1 MNEPSAAS
9 ILVVDDDPMNRLL
22 LDRMLTQLGHRVLP
36 AADGGEA
43 LRRLEADDPDV
54 VLLDIVMPEIDG
66 VTVLGRIKADPL
78 RQSVPVIMISA
89 LEDLASVVRC
99 IELGAE
105 DYLPKPFDPVLLRA
119 RVRAALDK
127 RRLQQLER
135 ARVRDVFARF
145 LPEQMVDEVLARAD
159 GDLRL
164 GGVRVVSTA
173 LFADLRNF
181 TGFSERTP
189 PDEVIAVINRY
200 FGEMGDAVLD
210 HGGTLLSFRGDGL
223 VAIFGAPIEC
233 SDHADRAVATAR
245 EMLRTRLPRFNA
257 WCREHGYDDF
267 RMGVGIASGPM
278 MSGNVGSERRLEYTA
293 IGDAVNTASRMESL
307 TKELGSPVL
316 FTEATLE
323 LVTAPRDD
331 LVFVDEVTVR
341 GRTSPTRVWGLA

>member
-1 MNEPSAAS
+1 MNDHSAAS
-9 ILVVDDDPMNRLL
+9 ILVVDDDRMNRLL
-22 LDRMLTQLGHRVLP
+22 LDRMLTGLGHRVIP

-43 LRRLEADDPDV
+43 LRLLESEDPDV
-54 VLLDIVMPEIDG
+54 VLLDIIMPGIDG
-66 VTVLGRIKADPL
+66 VTVLESIKADPA

-89 LEDLASVVRC
+89 LEDVASVVRC

-105 DYLPKPFDPVLLRA
+105 DYLPKPFNPVLLRA
-119 RVRAALDK
+119 RLRAALNK
-127 RRLQQLER
+127 RRLQQLEH

-145 LPEQMVDEVLARAD
+145 LPEPMVDEVLARAD

-173 LFADLRNF
+173 LFADLRSF

-233 SDHADRAVATAR
+233 ADHADQAIATAR
-245 EMLRTRLPRFNA
+245 EMLETRLPRFNA
-257 WCREHGYDDF
+257 WCRQHGYDDF

-293 IGDAVNTASRMESL
+293 VGDAVNTASRMESL

-316 FTEATLE
+316 FTEATLD
-323 LVTAPRDD
+323 LATAQPDD

-341 GRTSPTRVWGLA
+341 GRTVPTRVWSIF

>member
-1 MNEPSAAS
+1 MTESRAGS
-9 ILVVDDDPMNRLL
+9 ILVVDDDRINRLL
-22 LDRMLTQLGHRVLP
+22 LTRTLEALGHRVLA

-43 LRRLEADDPDV
+43 LTLLETEDPDV
-54 VLLDIVMPEIDG
+54 ILLDIVMPGLDG
-66 VTVLGRIKADPL
+66 MTVLERIKADPV

-89 LEDLASVVRC
+89 LEDLGSVVRC

-119 RVRAALDK
+119 RVRAGLDK

-145 LPEQMVDEVLARAD
+145 LPEPMVDEVLLRTD

-164 GGVRVVSTA
+164 GGVRLVSTV

-223 VAIFGAPIEC
+223 VAVFGAPIELD
-233 SDHADRAVATAR
+233 DHADRALATAR
-245 EMLRTRLPRFNA
+245 EMLDTRLPRFNA
-257 WCREHGYDDF
+257 WCREHGYEDF
-267 RMGVGIASGPM
+267 RMGVGISSGPM

-293 IGDAVNTASRMESL
+293 VGDAVNTASRMESL
-307 TKELGSPVL
+307 TKELGNPAL

-323 LVTAPRDD
+323 LLTAPPGD
-331 LVFVDEVTVR
+331 VVYVDEVTLR
-341 GRTSPTRVWGLA
+341 GRSAPTRVWGLG